1 MPDFRFFHPIEVRYG
16 DLDPQGH
23 VNNACYLTYMEQAR
37 IAYIQTLGLWPGGTF
52 LDIGIILA
60 EAQVVFNSPILYGQK
75 VRVGVR
81 VSRLGNKSLTMDYL
95 LEDAE
100 NGKRLASG
108 SSVLVTYDYR
118 DARSLPIPENWRNTI
133 NSFEALSN
141 DP

>member
-1 MPDFRFFHPIEVRYG
+1 MPDFRFFYPIEVRYG

-37 IAYIQTLGLWPGGTF
+37 IAYIQSLGLWPGGTF

-108 SSVLVTYDYR
+108 SSVLVTYNYR
-118 DARSLPIPENWRNTI
+118 DARSLPIPEDWRKAI
-133 NSFEALSN
+133 ESFEALSH
-141 DP
+141 DS

>member
-1 MPDFRFFHPIEVRYG
+1 MPDFRFFYPIEVRYG

-60 EAQVVFNSPILYGQK
+60 EAQVAFNSPILYGQK
-75 VRVGVR
+75 LRVGVR

-100 NGKRLASG
+100 NGHRLASG

-118 DARSLPIPENWRNTI
+118 DARSLPIPEDWRKAI
-133 NSFEALSN
+133 ESFEALSH
-141 DP
+141 DS

>member
-1 MPDFRFFHPIEVRYG
+1 MPDFRFFYPIEVRYG

-108 SSVLVTYDYR
+108 SSVLVTYNYR
-118 DARSLPIPENWRNTI
+118 DARSLPIPEDWRKVI
-133 NSFEALSN
+133 AAFEKM
-141 DP
+141 

>member
-37 IAYIQTLGLWPGGTF
+37 IAYIQSLGLWPGGTF

-108 SSVLVTYDYR
+108 SSVLVTYNYR
-118 DARSLPIPENWRNTI
+118 DARSLPIPEDWRKVI
-133 NSFEALSN
+133 AAFEKM
-141 DP
+141 

>member
-1 MPDFRFFHPIEVRYG
+1 MPDFRFFPPIEVRYG

-108 SSVLVTYDYR
+108 PSVLGTYNYR
-118 DARSLPIPENWRNTI
+118 DARSLPIPEDWRKAI
-133 NSFEALSN
+133 ESFEALSH
-141 DP
+141 DS

>member
-1 MPDFRFFHPIEVRYG
+1 MPDFRFFYPIEVRYG

-60 EAQVVFNSPILYGQK
+60 EAQVAFNSPILYGQK
-75 VRVGVR
+75 LRVGVR

-118 DARSLPIPENWRNTI
+118 DARSLPIPEDWRKAI
-133 NSFEALSN
+133 ESFEAFSN
-141 DP
+141 DS

>member
-37 IAYIQTLGLWPGGTF
+37 IAYIHTLGLWPGGTF

-108 SSVLVTYDYR
+108 SSILVTFDYR
-118 DARSLPIPENWRNTI
+118 DARSLPIPEDWRKAI
-133 NSFEALSN
+133 ESFETLSI
-141 DP
+141 DS